1 MHRTYS
7 WNICA
12 LVRGEPNRIKIVLTN
27 AHNKVRELV
36 VSNGSFASEG
46 LHAVS
51 LNQALVEEASVSAY
65 TIPTDAPE
73 GDGTLRWDSTTLI
86 VCEIRAGGNSGLG
99 YTYGN
104 KATAVVAD
112 YLAKECLVGQIAM
125 DIPKLHESMLRHVR
139 NDGSRGIA
147 SMAISA
153 LDIALWD
160 LKARLLRVS
169 LADLLGTI
177 RPNIPAYGSGGF
189 TTYTNTKLAE
199 QLSAWAVDG
208 LKSVKMKIGSHPET
222 DVERVRAARD
232 AIGPAVALFVDANGA
247 YSAKRA
253 ISLSE
258 RFAEY
263 QVSWFEEPVSSDHLA
278 DLRRVRDS
286 VPAAIETAAG
296 EYGYDPFYF
305 RRMLEAQAVDV
316 LQLDATRCKGFTG
329 FLQGAAIAASF
340 GVPLS
345 AHCAP
350 SLHMHVGC
358 AVANFRHVEYFHDH
372 ARIEQMLFD
381 GYISPKDGDLQPDRS
396 RPGLGLI
403 FKRKDAERYAA

>member
-1 MHRTYS
+1 MG
-7 WNICA
+7 
-12 LVRGEPNRIKIVLTN
+12 L
-27 AHNKVRELV
+27 NKAAIQK
-36 VSNGSFASEG
+36 VSVA
-46 LHAVS
+46 
-51 LNQALVEEASVSAY
+51 AY

-73 GDGTLRWDSTTLI
+73 GDGTLRWDSTTLV
-86 VCEIRAGGNSGLG
+86 VCEVYAGRNSGLG

-104 KATAVVAD
+104 KATAVLAD
-112 YLAKECLVGQIAM
+112 HLAKQCLLSQFSL
-125 DIPKLHESMLRHVR
+125 DIPKLHESMLTQVR

-160 LKARLLRVS
+160 LKARLLGVS

-177 RPNIPAYGSGGF
+177 QPGVSAYGSGGF
-189 TTYTNTKLAE
+189 TTYTNAKLAQ
-199 QLSAWAVDG
+199 QLSSWAADG
-208 LKSVKMKIGSHPET
+208 LKSVKMKIGSHPEA
-222 DVERVRAARD
+222 DIERVRIARD
-232 AIGPAVALFVDANGA
+232 AIGPTVALFVDANGA
-247 YSAKRA
+247 YSVKQA
-253 ISLSE
+253 ISLAE
-258 RFAEY
+258 RFAECH
-263 QVSWFEEPVSSDHLA
+263 VSWFEEPVSSDHLA

-286 VPAAIETAAG
+286 LPAVIEIAAG

-305 RRMLEAQAVDV
+305 RRMLEAHAVDV

-329 FLQGAAIAASF
+329 FLRAAAIAASF

-358 AVANFRHVEYFHDH
+358 AVTNFRHVEYFHDH

-381 GYISPKDGDLQPDRS
+381 GFIPPKEGILEPDRS
-396 RPGLGLI
+396 RPGLGLT
-403 FKRKDAERYAA
+403 FKRKDAERFAI